1 MSMKC
6 RATFLQ
12 SLRLVQTTQEEL
24 IFASVCSSMFIYL
37 PNPTQTQIHFTLQKS
52 NFVLKLGRMLRKHP
66 VHLKMRQ
73 RQLKTQIS
81 IIESSPS
88 ASSPILD
95 DFVNTSSNSFLSQK
109 FKNMT
114 KTNHLHNI
122 DTQHKHIF
130 FFITKKKL
138 FSCNCSIIINQ
149 L

>member
-1 MSMKC
+1 MH
-6 RATFLQ
+6 Q
-12 SLRLVQTTQEEL
+12 
-24 IFASVCSSMFIYL
+24 FALVCSSIFLILRRRRYIL
-37 PNPTQTQIHFTLQKS
+37 PCKNQILC
-52 NFVLKLGRMLRKHP
+52 LKFGLMLRKHP

-138 FSCNCSIIINQ
+138 FFCNCSIIINQ